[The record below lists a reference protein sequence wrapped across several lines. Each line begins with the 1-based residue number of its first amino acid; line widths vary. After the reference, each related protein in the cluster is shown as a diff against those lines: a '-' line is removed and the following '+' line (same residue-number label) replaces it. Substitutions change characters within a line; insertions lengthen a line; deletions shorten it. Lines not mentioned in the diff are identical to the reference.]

1 MSMLDL
7 LRPAPGL
14 KVLVTAGASG
24 IGAAIARAFCEVGA
38 RVHICDIDKTA
49 IETITRLHPEITAT
63 IADASNPN
71 DVDLVFDNLNA
82 SLGGLDI
89 LVNNVGIAG
98 PTDSIENITN
108 ADWERTITVNMNS
121 QFYFARKAIPL
132 LKLSQR
138 DPCLIAMSSVA
149 GRLGYAYRAPYSASK
164 WAILGLTKSLAIE
177 LGPQGIRVNA
187 ILPGV
192 VEGNRMNSV
201 ITARAAATGIS
212 VEAMREQYLRKI
224 SLRRMVTP
232 DDIAA
237 MTVFL
242 SSPAA
247 RNVTG
252 QTISVDGNVEY
263 L

>member
-14 KVLVTAGASG
+14 RVLVTGGASG
-24 IGAAIARAFCEVGA
+24 IGAAITRAFCEVGA
-38 RVHICDIDKTA
+38 RVHVCDVDRTA
-49 IETITRLHPEITAT
+49 IESIMHIHPEITAT
-63 IADASNPN
+63 VADASNPN
-71 DVDLVFDNLNA
+71 DVDLVFDDLNA
-82 SLGGLDI
+82 SLGGLDV

-98 PTDSIENITN
+98 PTDSIENIAN
-108 ADWERTITVNMNS
+108 ADWERTVAVNMNS
-121 QFYFARKAIPL
+121 QFYFARRSIPL

-149 GRLGYAYRAPYSASK
+149 GRLGYAYRTPYAASK

-192 VEGNRMNSV
+192 VEGDRMNSV
-201 ITARAAATGIS
+201 IKARAAATGTS
-212 VEAMREQYLRKI
+212 VKTMQDEYLRKI